1 MRLKS
6 ISLLL
11 IALFLVFWVV
21 SSESDANNLLKGK
34 ASLRKQA
41 LLHPRLL
48 LHTSTSSHVL
58 LHKRLQKSNAIP
70 GDDQIPEVMGLDR
83 ATINGPQ
90 GHEKVTNPGP
100 NILLVVLVPLLVILF
115 IVLVCI
121 TIFTIYRRYGMNM
134 ATGTCETKNGDIFSI
149 WNYDGK
155 NVYDDIVEATENF
168 DDIYCIGMG
177 GNGMVYEA
185 ELSTGQIVAV
195 KKFHSLGNGDI
206 IDMKSF
212 RNEIRTLIN
221 IRHRNIVK
229 LYGFCSHARYK
240 FLVYEYMEKGSLDL
254 ILSSVQGATEL
265 DWYKRTNVIKGMA
278 RALSYM
284 HHDCA
289 MPMVHRD
296 ISSKNILLNP
306 KFEACIA
313 DFGIARLLKPNST
326 NSTVIAG
333 TYGYIAPELACTTR
347 VTEKCDVYSFGVVAL
362 EVMVGKH
369 PADLISS
376 LSSPGGENILLKD
389 VVDQRI
395 PPPSPQVATE
405 VISAITLALACVR
418 TRPESRPTMKHISR
432 ELSAHKTPF
441 HAPFHSI
448 TLFQLMDI

>member
-90 GHEKVTNPGP
+90 
-100 NILLVVLVPLLVILF
+100 
-115 IVLVCI
+115 
-121 TIFTIYRRYGMNM
+121 
-134 ATGTCETKNGDIFSI
+134 
-149 WNYDGK
+149 
-155 NVYDDIVEATENF
+155 
-168 DDIYCIGMG
+168 
-177 GNGMVYEA
+177 
-185 ELSTGQIVAV
+185 
-195 KKFHSLGNGDI
+195 
-206 IDMKSF
+206 
-212 RNEIRTLIN
+212 
-221 IRHRNIVK
+221 
-229 LYGFCSHARYK
+229 
-240 FLVYEYMEKGSLDL
+240 
-254 ILSSVQGATEL
+254 
-265 DWYKRTNVIKGMA
+265 
-278 RALSYM
+278 
-284 HHDCA
+284 
-289 MPMVHRD
+289 
-296 ISSKNILLNP
+296 
-306 KFEACIA
+306 
-313 DFGIARLLKPNST
+313 
-326 NSTVIAG
+326 
-333 TYGYIAPELACTTR
+333 ELACTTR